1 MEQFKIDHYLKDNP
15 GKSFPGFKKLSKLEC
30 NIIITSLRNKLMVPD
45 NTSGAE
51 LVKIIDKRQTSIK
64 EENAED
70 DNFSLIELFRKNN
83 ISLGKE
89 IYINWYHYDQ
99 IDQFKKEDLL
109 NFFDDIW
116 YPSSD
121 DIDIFDEKMENI
133 VSIDH
138 GGFIKILQIHQ
149 K

>member
-1 MEQFKIDHYLKDNP
+1 
-15 GKSFPGFKKLSKLEC
+15 
-30 NIIITSLRNKLMVPD
+30 MVPD